1 MVSAYQDSGE
11 LPALQPAM
19 AADGIT
25 VYAGPSTPFDQLES
39 LNQALANFLNEAKP
53 GDYICLQAYLQP
65 TSEIDQ
71 ALAGLRS
78 QLRDQTRLATTADYG
93 PRFLHSTGQLHKGD
107 RGNGLF
113 IQLTSDPSQDI
124 PIPDEAGSDESSI
137 SFGVLIQA
145 QSLGDRQALLDANRK
160 VLRLHL
166 GTNGLQGINKLAS
179 GTAQN

>member
-1 MVSAYQDSGE
+1 
-11 LPALQPAM
+11 
-19 AADGIT
+19 
-25 VYAGPSTPFDQLES
+25 
-39 LNQALANFLNEAKP
+39 
-53 GDYICLQAYLQP
+53 
-65 TSEIDQ
+65 
-71 ALAGLRS
+71 
-78 QLRDQTRLATTADYG
+78 
-93 PRFLHSTGQLHKGD
+93 
-107 RGNGLF
+107 LF

-179 GTAQN
+179 GTTQN